1 MRASS
6 AGSSERG
13 LIVIS
18 SQLHE
23 HLQQQH
29 SATNCLPHG
38 ELGVPKAKEPL
49 PRAKKLLRGRSG
61 AAKTGLN
68 SKLRAVCD
76 GALRR
81 SGGLQR
87 LSLAFAIILAERSH
101 LDSFRSLACDEVV
114 RAPTDPDP
122 LDLDCGPSFRQ
133 GHCPPAQP

>member
-1 MRASS
+1 MIADTGGP
-6 AGSSERG
+6 APPGSSERG
-13 LIVIS
+13 LIVMS

-23 HLQQQH
+23 HLQRQH

-38 ELGVPKAKEPL
+38 ETSCAEGKGPVTASQKAVPRTIR
-49 PRAKKLLRGRSG
+49 RAK
-61 AAKTGLN
+61 AGLN

-87 LSLAFAIILAERSH
+87 LSLAFAIILAER
-101 LDSFRSLACDEVV
+101 

-122 LDLDCGPSFRQ
+122 LDLD
-133 GHCPPAQP
+133 